1 MRAYVFITT
10 QGDARRIVEK
20 IRAIKGVKEADA
32 IWGPIDIIALVDVDD
47 AKALIDLVPVKI
59 RKILGV
65 NSTDTR
71 IAL

>member
-10 QGDARRIVEK
+10 QGDARPIVEK

-32 IWGPIDIIALVDVDD
+32 IWGPSDIIALVEADD

-59 RKILGV
+59 RKIPGV